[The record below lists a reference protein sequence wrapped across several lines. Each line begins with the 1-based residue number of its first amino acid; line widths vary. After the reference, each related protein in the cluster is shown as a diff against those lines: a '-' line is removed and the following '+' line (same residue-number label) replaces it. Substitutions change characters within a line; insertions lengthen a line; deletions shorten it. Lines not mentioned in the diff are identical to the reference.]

1 MEIIPCIAILYNST
15 ILQELAFQKS
25 WSYFIFELMVYF
37 HGEQLKSCWDFSK
50 VLVVTLFI
58 VKSPG
63 GRLPILSA
71 YYFIC
76 NNTCN
81 ITGNNNC
88 HYFKKVTNLA
98 IANPP

>member
-15 ILQELAFQKS
+15 IFQELAFQKS

-37 HGEQLKSCWDFSK
+37 HGEQLMSCWDFSK
-50 VLVVTLFI
+50 VLVTLFI
-58 VKSPG
+58 VKSPE

-81 ITGNNNC
+81 ITGNNIC
-88 HYFKKVTNLA
+88 CYFKRVTNLA
-98 IANPP
+98 IANLS